1 MATLQ
6 RIRNHSALLLLIV
19 GVAMAAFIVGDLL
32 TSSSSILQSSR
43 DKVITINGKKVTYE
57 EFETARSGMAELQKT
72 LFGQSDL
79 SSEATQRISQQ
90 VYNDFVTSMLMAEVS
105 EETGLDITNAE
116 FNELVRGVH
125 VSPLL
130 KQIFTNPANGQYMK
144 EAVDFWINLVINN
157 SFEEEAERY
166 RQAGSSLPEW
176 ATKNNWMVLEN
187 QIKQNRLLEKYNS
200 LLSVAVSPNKLEAEN
215 QFAGDNTECT
225 FAYAKQSIYTVG
237 DSLVKVNS
245 NDITKRYEA
254 TKYNYKQHAT
264 RNISYIAVPLRPSQ
278 ADFDAALE
286 ELQSIENDFSTNEE
300 IEDLVN
306 SGSTV
311 PYNDAYVAVRDLDA
325 DMQAFIQQNET
336 NAVMAPAKE
345 GTVYSMMRIMGK
357 KTAPDSLNVSVIVV
371 SDKAKADS
379 IEQVLA
385 APHADFAEVASA
397 TCENPQ
403 LAAKGGEFGWVNET
417 VALQAFGK
425 ETANQLFTA
434 KIGKVFRSE
443 ISGMGGTAYLLAK
456 VNEATAPVAKAKIA
470 IYALDVTPSSTTR
483 REEYGK
489 LNSFLTANKTIEAMR
504 DSAANAGYRM
514 LPTTLYSTNYS
525 IGNIND
531 ARQAVRFAFQN
542 EIGEISEIFEC
553 DDNLLVVA
561 VTGATET
568 GYRTP
573 KDSILYKGLENDLKT
588 EAKSEKLVRD
598 LQSTTDKT
606 LSGYATAMDSKIDTA
621 KHVNFN
627 LASGILGLGV
637 EPEIIAAA
645 LSAEPNT
652 VVGPIAGKRNAVVLS
667 LIKKEDKGLTY
678 DEEAVK
684 QNLVSGREYRSSLQN
699 PIGILAKYADIEDNR
714 ISFY

>member
-6 RIRNHSALLLLIV
+6 RIRNHSVLLLIIV

-43 DKVITINGKKVTYE
+43 DKVITVNGKKVTYE
-57 EFETARSGMAELQKT
+57 EFEMARNSMSELQKT
-72 LFGQSDL
+72 LFGQSDNT
-79 SSEATQRISQQ
+79 SEATQRTSQQ
-90 VYNDFVTSMLMAEVS
+90 VYNDFVTSMLLAEVS
-105 EETGLDITNAE
+105 EETGLRVTDAE
-116 FNELVRGVH
+116 FNELTQGAH
-125 VSPLL
+125 TSPLL
-130 KQIFTNPANGQYMK
+130 RQIFTNPGNGQYMA
-144 EAVDFWINLVINN
+144 EAVNFWISLVINN

-166 RQAGSSLPEW
+166 RQAGSAFPEW
-176 ATKNNWMVLEN
+176 ATKSNWMVLEK
-187 QIKQNRLLEKYNS
+187 QIKQSRLVEKYNS

-215 QFAGDNTECT
+215 EFAGNNTECT
-225 FAYAKQSIYTVG
+225 FAFAKKSVYTVS

-245 NDITKRYEA
+245 NEVNKLYNA
-254 TKYNYKQHAT
+254 TKYNYKQDAM

-278 ADFDAALE
+278 ADFAAALE
-286 ELQSIENDFSTNEE
+286 ELESIKDDFSNNED

-306 SGSTV
+306 SGSSV
-311 PYNDAYVAVRDLDA
+311 PYIDAYVAIRDLDA
-325 DMQAFIQQNET
+325 DMQAFVQQNDV
-336 NAVMAPAKE
+336 NAVLDPARE
-345 GTVYSMMRIMGK
+345 GTVYSMARIMGK
-357 KTAPDSLNVSVIVV
+357 KNAPDSVNVSVIIV

-379 IEQVLA
+379 IEQVLK
-385 APHADFAEVASA
+385 APHADFAEVATA

-403 LAAKGGEFGWVNET
+403 LAAKGGEFGWVNEI

-425 ETANQLFTA
+425 ETADQLFTA
-434 KIGKVFRSE
+434 KAGKVLRSE
-443 ISGMGGTAYLLAK
+443 ISGMGNTTYLLAK

-489 LNSFLTANKTIEAMR
+489 LNNFLTANKTFKAMQ

-514 LPTTLYSTNYS
+514 LNTPLASTSYA

-542 EIGEISEIFEC
+542 KVGEISEIFEC

-561 VTGATET
+561 VTEITEA

-573 KDSILYKGLENDLKT
+573 KDSVIYKGIEAALKT
-588 EAKSEKLVRD
+588 EAKSEKLAND
-598 LQSTTDKT
+598 LKATADKS
-606 LSGYATAMDSKIDTA
+606 LAGYAAAMNCKIDTA

-627 LASGILGLGV
+627 LATSILGLGF
-637 EPEIIAAA
+637 EPEVVAAA

-652 VVGPIAGKRNAVVLS
+652 VVGPIAGKSNAIVLS
-667 LIKKEDKGLTY
+667 LIEKQDKGLTY
-678 DEEAVK
+678 DEEATK
-684 QNLVSGREYRSSLQN
+684 LAIARGRSYYAIQNAIN
-699 PIGILAKYADIEDNR
+699 ILAKYADIEDNR